1 MNKRK
6 RINGIFNI
14 LVQFEKINDVES
26 DVTEETYLNYLDRL
40 MIWYMGY
47 GNEDI
52 VYAIKGLKELGIKA
66 NHDSVKRIVFHVI
79 EILDKEGL

>member
-52 VYAIKGLKELGIKA
+52 VYAIKGLKELGTKA